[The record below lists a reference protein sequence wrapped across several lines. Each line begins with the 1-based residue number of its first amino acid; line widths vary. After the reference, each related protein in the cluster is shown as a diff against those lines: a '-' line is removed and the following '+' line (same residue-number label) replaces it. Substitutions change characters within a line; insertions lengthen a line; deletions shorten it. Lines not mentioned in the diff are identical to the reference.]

1 MNFAAKDLLRLRW
14 SLVFLLAMI
23 IAGAAL
29 VYFMQQ
35 TVEQAEVAEREL
47 SRQMN
52 DVQGRVFRAHEE
64 EQDMRGRIR
73 RFQELMERGI
83 IGQEERLDWVEQI
96 ARIKSARRLLDVQYE
111 IQPQGPISAAALP
124 GGAAAGA
131 YEIMASTMNLRM
143 QLLHEDDL
151 LGFIADL
158 RQAVHADLLV
168 RECRMERTPGGGQGT
183 VQAQLQADC
192 TIDWVTL
199 REKKS

>member
-1 MNFAAKDLLRLRW
+1 MNLAVKDLLRLRW

-23 IAGAAL
+23 VAGAGL
-29 VYFMQQ
+29 VYLMQQ
-35 TVEQAEVAEREL
+35 MVQQAEVEGREL
-47 SRQMN
+47 SRQVA

-73 RFQELMERGI
+73 RFQELMDKGI

-96 ARIKSARRLLDVQYE
+96 ARIKSARRLLEVQYE
-111 IQPQGPISAAALP
+111 IQPQAPISAAALP

-131 YEIMASTMNLRM
+131 YEIMASTMKLHMR
-143 QLLHEDDL
+143 LLHEDDL

-158 RQAVHADLLV
+158 RHAVHANLLV
-168 RECRMERTPGGGQGT
+168 RECRVERNAGGGQMP

-192 TIDWVTL
+192 TIDWITL
-199 REKKS
+199 REKKT

>member
-23 IAGAAL
+23 VIGAAL
-29 VYFMQQ
+29 VYSMLHL
-35 TVEQAEVAEREL
+35 VEQAEVAGREL
-47 SRQMN
+47 SKQVAE
-52 DVQGRVFRAHEE
+52 VQGRVFRAHEE

-73 RFQELMERGI
+73 RFQELTEKGI
-83 IGQEERLDWVEQI
+83 IGQEERLDWVEHI

-111 IQPQGPISAAALP
+111 IQPQAPISAAALP

-131 YEIMASTMNLRM
+131 YEIMASTMKLHM

-168 RECRMERTPGGGQGT
+168 RECRMERNAGGGQAP